1 MESVDKLLN
10 EIGLDEIPRLVVFNK
25 ADLVNPLWA
34 KVIAARF
41 NGVVCSALD
50 AGTFAD
56 LLREIEKRVWN
67 EENSGLRV
75 RRAEESG

>member
-10 EIGLDEIPRLVVFNK
+10 EIGLEEIPRLVIFNK

-41 NGVVCSALD
+41 KGVVCSALD

-56 LLREIEKRVWN
+56 LLQEIEKRIWS
-67 EENSGLRV
+67 EEDTGLRLKS
-75 RRAEESG
+75 AEG